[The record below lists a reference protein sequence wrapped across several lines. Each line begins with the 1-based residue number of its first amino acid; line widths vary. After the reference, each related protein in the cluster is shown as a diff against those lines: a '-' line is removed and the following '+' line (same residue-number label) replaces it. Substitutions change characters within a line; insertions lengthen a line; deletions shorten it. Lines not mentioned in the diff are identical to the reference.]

1 MTLRG
6 KIINVS
12 DTTLELNKFYHHAYN
27 SVFTRKRIRER
38 ISYPVYKKQIY
49 DMSDNYFVKKR
60 MKKKLN
66 SIRKIRH
73 DSLLAERNERY
84 RKYYKRHK

>member
-6 KIINVS
+6 KTMTVS
-12 DTTLELNKFYHHAYN
+12 DTSLELNKFYSHAYN

-49 DMSDNYFVKKR
+49 KISDDYYVKKR
-60 MKKKLN
+60 MKQKLN
-66 SIRKIRH
+66 RIRRIRH
-73 DSLLAERNERY
+73 ESLLVERNERY
-84 RKYYKRHK
+84 RKYHNRHK